1 MILSGKEI
9 HQQVENGTIS
19 IDPFNSGQLNPN
31 SYNLRLH
38 SDLLIY
44 DSDVLDM
51 KEKNS
56 TSPLTIPD
64 EGLLLEPQKLYLGRT
79 IERTATDKYVPM
91 LEGRSSVGRL
101 GLFIHI
107 TAGFGDIGFDGFW
120 TLEIFCVQPIKIYA
134 NLEICQIFYHTID
147 GDYDL
152 YRSKKYQSNKGVQPS
167 MLYKDF
173 EEKS

>member
-9 HQQVENGTIS
+9 NKQVENGVIR
-19 IDPFNSGQLNPN
+19 IDPFNTDQLNPN

-38 SDLLIY
+38 SDLLVY
-44 DSDVLDM
+44 NDNVLDM
-51 KEKNS
+51 KEKNT
-56 TSPLTIPD
+56 TSPLTIPED
-64 EGLLLEPQKLYLGRT
+64 GLLLEPQKLYLGRT

-120 TLEIFCVQPIKIYA
+120 TLEIFCVQPIKIYSA
-134 NLEICQIFYHTID
+134 LEICQIFYHTID

-152 YRSKKYQSNKGVQPS
+152 YQSKKYQGNQGVQPS
-167 MLYKDF
+167 KLYKDF
-173 EEKS
+173 EKE

>member
-19 IDPFNSGQLNPN
+19 MDPFNSGQLNPN